1 MDRSTIAPCAILLSG
16 GMDSTALTWL
26 TRPELAI
33 TFDYGQLAARGE
45 VQAAMAVCESLGIRH
60 RSITINCRELGSGNM
75 AGTIP
80 ASVAPVPEW
89 WPFRNQLL
97 ITMAA
102 AVALS
107 EGMRGLIIGSVAN
120 DASHADGRKTFF
132 EAMNRVL
139 AVQEG
144 TLVLLAPAIEETTVE
159 LCQKSA
165 VPYEI
170 LAWAHSCHISDFA
183 CGFCRGCVKH
193 RETMNALGYG
203 EY

>member
-1 MDRSTIAPCAILLSG
+1 
-16 GMDSTALTWL
+16 MDSTALTWL